1 MTRKTFTKEEIE
13 QLKNKCDEL
22 DKTRTGIVKQLEQV
36 EASIAL
42 SKVELFLAKNQYNKG
57 DVIRTHVGIGSHKK
71 DLILC
76 VPFDED
82 YDEVIKS
89 CDYCLV
95 YERCFELR
103 CFELNKSG
111 LVSKKLIYADLT
123 NGEVI
128 GTYDRQTRKVTYF

>member
-57 DVIRTHVGIGSHKK
+57 EVIKIHVGIGSNRKER
-71 DLILC
+71 ILC

-89 CDYCLV
+89 RNYYLV
-95 YERCFELR
+95 YER

-111 LVSKKLIYADLT
+111 LVSKKLIYSDLT

-128 GTYDRQTRKVTYF
+128 GTYDRKTLKVTYF

>member
-22 DKTRTGIVKQLEQV
+22 DKTRTGIVEQLEQV

-57 DVIRTHVGIGSHKK
+57 DVIRTHVGIGIHKK
-71 DLILC
+71 ELILC

-89 CDYCLV
+89 RNYYLV
-95 YERCFELR
+95 YQRCFV
-103 CFELNKSG
+103 LNKSG
-111 LVSKKLIYADLT
+111 LVSKKLIYSDLT

>member
-57 DVIRTHVGIGSHKK
+57 DVIKIHVGIGSNRKER
-71 DLILC
+71 ILC

-82 YDEVIKS
+82 YDEVSDLLLKSNRHFWRFIFIKQPVLYI
-89 CDYCLV
+89 DKILFLMYNTI
-95 YERCFELR
+95 
-103 CFELNKSG
+103 NKS
-111 LVSKKLIYADLT
+111 T
-123 NGEVI
+123 
-128 GTYDRQTRKVTYF
+128 

>member
-22 DKTRTGIVKQLEQV
+22 DKTRTSIVKQLEQV

-57 DVIRTHVGIGSHKK
+57 DVIKIHVGIGSNRKER
-71 DLILC
+71 ILC

-89 CDYCLV
+89 RNYYLV
-95 YERCFELR
+95 YER

-111 LVSKKLIYADLT
+111 LVSKKLIYSDLT

>member
-36 EASIAL
+36 ESSIAL

-57 DVIRTHVGIGSHKK
+57 DVIKIHVGIGSNRKER
-71 DLILC
+71 ILC

-89 CDYCLV
+89 RNYYLV
-95 YERCFELR
+95 YEH

-111 LVSKKLIYADLT
+111 LVSKKLIYSDLT